1 MKNLS
6 IVIPAYNEGRRIEKT
21 LTSLNKFFPDS
32 EIIVVSN
39 GSKDNTN
46 EILENWKGKNKNFSY
61 LAYPNKLGKGG
72 AILKGLEASNK
83 EFLGFLD
90 ADDAF
95 DLNEVKKMIGK
106 LEKADCV
113 IASKWKDKGFSD
125 VNEPFLRKILGR
137 FWNRLVRILLG
148 LSFSDTQAG
157 AKFFKKDVLDIKN
170 EFICKDFS
178 FDVELLYRLKDQKI
192 IECHIPSNY
201 VEGSKFN
208 YKHAIPML
216 RNLLKLW
223 ARR

>member
-6 IVIPAYNEGRRIEKT
+6 IVIPAYNEGKRIEKT

-39 GSKDNTN
+39 GSTDNTN
-46 EILENWKGKNKNFSY
+46 ELLENWKGKNKNFSY
-61 LAYPNKLGKGG
+61 FVYNDKLGKGG
-72 AILKGLEASNK
+72 AILKGLEAAKS
-83 EFLGFLD
+83 EITGFLD

-106 LEKADCV
+106 LDSADCV
-113 IASKWKDKGFSD
+113 IASKWKGRGFFD

-157 AKFFKKDVLDIKN
+157 AKFFRKDALNIKN

-178 FDVELLYRLKDQKI
+178 FDVELLYRLKDKKI
-192 IECHIPSNY
+192 IECNIPSNY

-208 YKHAIPML
+208 YKHAVPMF
-216 RNLLKLW
+216 RNVLKLW
-223 ARR
+223 ITK